1 MLPSEIAIA
10 NLNDPN
16 NSKLV
21 VSRGVI
27 YIITTRESKQVILI
41 KNYLDDGVIPIGVA
55 KDYNHALRYVA
66 TLDNNYL
73 EQVA

>member
-1 MLPSEIAIA
+1 MSEVAIA

-41 KNYLDDGVIPIGVA
+41 KNYLDDGVVPIGVA
-55 KDYNHALRYVA
+55 KDLDHALGYVS

-73 EQVA
+73 DKVA